1 MPVNGTGTVAG
12 GAHSSSSVESKEPIA
27 IVGIGCR
34 YPGASNVEELWE
46 NLLAGKDSI
55 GPYPS
60 GRFPGVDRAYE
71 SSQKKPGR
79 LFTDAGGFL
88 SNVDGFDSQFFEISP
103 RESIYVDPQH
113 RLLLEVAW
121 EALEDAG
128 QVRSTYEGSNAG
140 VFVGLW
146 TSEYETRLY
155 ESGNEADFYSI
166 TGCARASASGR
177 VSFTFGLEG
186 PSVTVD
192 TACSSSLV
200 AVHLAC
206 KSLWVGESEMAL
218 AGGANLILGP
228 EISELFTKASM
239 LSPDGRCKFGDASAN
254 GFVRSEGAGIVVLKR
269 LSRARAD
276 GDRVYAVI
284 RGGATNNDGRSSGL
298 LVTPSRPGQRQML
311 LSAWKAAGIDPA
323 MLRYIEAHGTGT
335 GVGDPVEIGAIADAL
350 TAAGV
355 KDSCALGSIKT
366 NFGHTEAAS
375 GIAGL
380 IKTALVLQH
389 RMIPPSLHCK
399 TPNPKIKWDRAP
411 IQVATEAIDL
421 QDEPGRLLAGVS
433 SFGITGTNA
442 HIVLEEVEQQVAARP
457 DVGCPLVLP
466 ISARSPEA
474 LHELLCAYL
483 KDVRV
488 QAQKWPIHDLCY
500 TASVRRNHHEFRTA
514 IVCADLAELEERLAA
529 AADDEACDGVVSG
542 RSSSARR
549 RVVFV
554 APGQGSQWLGM
565 ARELYDKEPVFHQA
579 FEECA
584 RAILAET
591 GWSLTDRLLG
601 EQAEQYLS
609 EIDVIQPALF
619 TMSVALAAVWKA
631 WGVEPDAVVG
641 HSMGEVAAAHLAGVL
656 SLPDAAAVICRRS
669 RLMKTLR
676 SSGGMAT
683 VDLPLKQTEELLEGI
698 SSLSVAASNGPR
710 TTVISGDLKA
720 LEALLNELKAK
731 EIYCRQVKVDVA
743 SHSSQ
748 VDPILEQLRQTLSEI
763 RPQPSRIPM
772 VSTVTGNFA
781 FREGETGTLM
791 DADYWVRNLRQCV
804 LLAPVVKRF
813 CETGHDVFI
822 ELSPHPILLPSIES
836 AAREVSPQVLAVA
849 SLRREKPARAT
860 ILSGLAGMYTEG
872 YTAEWERFYPEGGL
886 CVRLPQY
893 PFQREHCWPEPG
905 TTKRSDILDTMGNP
919 LLGRQFT
926 SSRQPQTI
934 LWESEIS
941 LAAIPYLTDHR
952 VLRSAVFPA
961 SAYVEMALSGV
972 RALFPAQSFEVRNAA
987 FLNAAYLPEE
997 GNRIFQLAISP
1008 EGAEAFSFEI
1018 RSRAEEGDA
1027 SWTLHTTGQIHR
1039 GKEEDGEKPRQ
1050 VSIPEL
1056 QVVYEE
1062 VCEGKDHYGRL
1073 AKSGLHYGPAFQV
1086 VEKAWVGNLEA
1097 LCQLRGDADEQSRY
1111 LIHPAILDASFQTM
1125 ALVFPTGDGFH
1136 PEDTYLPVS
1145 IEGIRIHQPIPAG
1158 GQLFA
1163 HTFLVSSSPER
1174 GSFRVNVG
1182 LLDAEGSVLAEV
1194 VEMEMKRVAH
1204 QDAGD
1209 AIPSLYTFRWI
1220 PEPGV
1225 QKKDAVP
1232 DFSGQRWLLFVDK
1245 AGVAET
1251 LKDLLAPAKGRFAMV
1266 RPGSQFARISEIEF
1280 EIRPDS
1286 SSDHDLLL
1294 AEMSRSMGA
1303 PTAIVHLW
1311 TLDGAQASDDYD
1323 ADGLIRSQQT
1333 GSQHV
1338 PLVVQAVNRA
1348 NWRQSPRLWI
1358 VTGGSMAIDGEND
1371 LPRIEHAPLW
1381 GIGRTVAR
1389 EHPELQGTLVDLSAA
1404 PNATESL
1411 ALARRI
1417 LQNGREDRIA
1427 LRGENSYVARLGA
1440 HVEAEPASRAL
1451 AEGEAYR
1458 FEIDN
1463 AGVLDNLR
1471 LRAFAP
1477 RLPGPGEVAIEVVAS
1492 GLNFIDVAKAIGIY
1506 PGLDPDEPLRFGME
1520 SAGRVIAVGEG
1531 VDRWRAGDEVLA
1543 VTPSIR
1549 NGLLAS
1555 HAVLPAELIFRKP
1568 TNLNFEQAATSPIT
1582 FLTAYYALI
1591 ELAGMREGDW
1601 VLIHAAAG
1609 GVGLA
1614 AIEIAKSVGAKII
1627 ATVGSKEKENYV
1639 RSLGVQH
1646 VFDSRSLDFSA
1657 GVMEVTQQRGV
1668 DIVLNSLSGEFIRRG
1683 LDVLAPYGRFV
1694 ELGKRD
1700 VYDDLQLGLKV
1711 FRRNLSFHVVD
1722 LAAALE
1728 ERRSYVVDLLKSV
1741 MTRIEK
1747 REWQPLPVTVH
1758 SAGEPSGAFRFMAQA
1773 RHIGKI
1779 AVSMRRDVQV
1789 LPAVDTPLFRADATY
1804 LITGG
1809 LGGIAL
1815 KVAQWMA
1822 ETGAGHLALLSRR
1835 TVNEEAAEAIRRIE
1849 SAGARV
1855 QVLQADITRQ
1865 GELDR
1870 ALSAIRQSGHPLKG
1884 IMHTAAVVD
1893 NALIRELTP
1902 ETFRPV
1908 MAPKIEGTWRL
1919 HQTTLEEKLDFFVL
1933 FSSISAIHPQPGV
1946 GNYAAANAFLDT
1958 FAHYRRAH
1966 GLPATS
1972 INWGAWHEIGILA
1985 PQSPVLANTPAIS
1998 RSIEDY
2004 VLQGLGK
2011 LSVEQGIRALEAA
2024 MRSESIHVVGVPFD
2038 WKTLT
2043 ESYGLEQA
2051 PPLFAEFT
2059 SRIAE
2064 GSTAQ
2069 SKRSEILE
2077 LLNGAESAERRNEIT
2092 EDYLQETLSLVLK
2105 LAKRKIDRERPMG
2118 TMGLDSLMGLE
2129 FVRRLSQALEIA
2141 VPATVVFN
2149 YPTIRVLA
2157 PHLIGRSPLRVI
2169 EDARREETNVV
2180 SSNST
2185 FAPLSIELS
2194 EEDALEAL
2202 ISDKGGR
2209 A

>member
-12 GAHSSSSVESKEPIA
+12 GAHSSSPVESKEPIA

-155 ESGNEADFYSI
+155 ESGSEADFYSI

-389 RMIPPSLHCK
+389 RTIPPSLHCK

-442 HIVLEEVEQQVAARP
+442 HIVLEEVEQRVAARP

-474 LHELLCAYL
+474 LHELLGAYL

-514 IVCADLAELEERLAA
+514 IVCADFAELEERLAA
-529 AADDEACDGVVSG
+529 AVDDEACDGVVSG

-641 HSMGEVAAAHLAGVL
+641 HSMGEVAAAYLAGVL
-656 SLPDAAAVICRRS
+656 RLPDAVAVICRRS

-683 VDLPLKQTEELLEGI
+683 VDLPLEETEVLLKGI
-698 SSLSVAASNGPR
+698 PSLSVAASNGPR

-720 LEALLNELKAK
+720 LERLLEELKSK

-748 VDPILEQLRQTLSEI
+748 VDPILDQLFQSLSEI
-763 RPQPSRIPM
+763 APQPARIPM
-772 VSTVTGNFA
+772 VSTVTGEFA
-781 FREGETGTLM
+781 LREGDAGTSM
-791 DADYWVRNLRQCV
+791 DASYWVRNLRQCV
-804 LLAPVVKRF
+804 LLAPAVKRL
-813 CETGHDVFI
+813 CESGHDLFI
-822 ELSPHPILLPSIES
+822 ELSPHPILIPSIES
-836 AAREVSPQVLAVA
+836 AAREVNPQVLTVP

-860 ILSGLAGMYTEG
+860 MLTSLAAMYVEG
-872 YTAEWERFYPEGGL
+872 YAVGWEHFYPEHGR
-886 CVRLPQY
+886 CVKLPQY

-972 RALFPAQSFEVRNAA
+972 RSLFPAQSFEVRKAA

-997 GNRIFQLAISP
+997 GNRIFQLAMSP

-1039 GKEEDGEKPRQ
+1039 GKEEDGEKPGQ

-1056 QVVYEE
+1056 QVAYEE
-1062 VCEGKDHYGRL
+1062 VREGKDHYGRL

-1086 VEKAWVGNLEA
+1086 VERAWVGNLEA
-1097 LCQLRGDADEQSRY
+1097 LCQLRRDADEQSRY
-1111 LIHPAILDASFQTM
+1111 LIHPAILDGSFQAM

-1145 IEGIRIHQPIPAG
+1145 IEGVRMHQPIPET

-1174 GSFRVNVG
+1174 GSFRVDLR
-1182 LLDAEGSVLAEV
+1182 LLDAEGSVLVEV
-1194 VEMEMKRVAH
+1194 VEMEIKRVAH
-1204 QDAGD
+1204 QEQA
-1209 AIPSLYTFRWI
+1209 ASLPSLYTIHWVLGNAPGQLEIPKVATANWI
-1220 PEPGV
+1220 
-1225 QKKDAVP
+1225 
-1232 DFSGQRWLLFVDK
+1232 LFADN
-1245 AGVAET
+1245 AGVAESMSAS
-1251 LKDLLAPAKGRFAMV
+1251 LEFAGGRSTTV
-1266 RPGSQFARISEIEF
+1266 RPGEAFRKLSSTKYEVRADSREDHERLFAEIG
-1280 EIRPDS
+1280 
-1286 SSDHDLLL
+1286 
-1294 AEMSRSMGA
+1294 AAMGA

-1311 TLDGAQASDDYD
+1311 TLDIAERRKTYTASELMGRQAV
-1323 ADGLIRSQQT
+1323 

-1338 PLVVQAVNRA
+1338 PLLVQASAAA
-1348 NWRQSPRLWI
+1348 NWQNPPRLWM
-1358 VTGGSMAIDGEND
+1358 VTAGSMTVGDHGAA
-1371 LPRIEHAPLW
+1371 PHIESAPMW
-1381 GIGRTVAR
+1381 GIGRAVAR
-1389 EHPELQGTLVDLSAA
+1389 EYPELHATLVDLSELPTAA
-1404 PNATESL
+1404 EARE
-1411 ALARRI
+1411 LARQI
-1417 LQNGREDRIA
+1417 SLNGGEDRIA
-1427 LRGENSYVARLGA
+1427 LRGQDQYVARLTA
-1440 HVEAEPASRAL
+1440 HTASNTESERL
-1451 AEGEAYR
+1451 GDGEEYR
-1458 FEIDN
+1458 FEIAS
-1463 AGVLDNLR
+1463 AGVLDNLA
-1471 LRAFAP
+1471 LRAFHP
-1477 RLPGPGEVAIEVVAS
+1477 RPPGPGKIAIEVVAS
-1492 GLNFIDVAKAIGIY
+1492 GLNFIDVAKSMGIY
-1506 PGLDPDEPLRFGME
+1506 PGLDPAKPVGLGLEC
-1520 SAGRVIAVGEG
+1520 AGRVVAAGPGVTDFVPGDAVIAV
-1531 VDRWRAGDEVLA
+1531 A
-1543 VTPSIR
+1543 PS
-1549 NGLLAS
+1549 GQHSMLAS
-1555 HAVLPAELIFRKP
+1555 QVTIPAKWAFKKP
-1568 TNLNFEQAATSPIT
+1568 TRLSFDEAATVPIT
-1582 FLTAYYALI
+1582 FLTAYYSLV
-1591 ELAGMREGDW
+1591 ELARAQRGDS

-1609 GVGLA
+1609 GVGMA
-1614 AIEIAKSVGAKII
+1614 AVQIASWIGAKVI
-1627 ATVGSKEKENYV
+1627 ATVGSKEKEEYV
-1639 RSLGVQH
+1639 RSLGVSH
-1646 VFDSRSLDFSA
+1646 VFHSRSLDFGT
-1657 GVMEVTQQRGV
+1657 GVMEATGGRGV
-1668 DIVLNSLSGEFIRRG
+1668 DIVLNSLTGDFISRSFE
-1683 LDVLAPYGRFV
+1683 VLAPYGRFV

-1700 VYDDLQLGLKV
+1700 IYEDRQIGLFP
-1711 FRRNLSFHVVD
+1711 FRKNISFYAVD

-1728 ERRSYVVDLLKSV
+1728 ERSEYVISLLQKIL
-1741 MTRIEK
+1741 RHIEAGDWK
-1747 REWQPLPVTVH
+1747 PLPVTGFP
-1758 SAGEPSGAFRFMAQA
+1758 AAEPSEPFRFMAQA

-1779 AVSMRRDVQV
+1779 AIRMGRDVRA
-1789 LPAVDTPLFRADATY
+1789 LAATDRPLFLKDASY

-1815 KVAQWMA
+1815 KVAAWMA
-1822 ETGAGHLALLSRR
+1822 ENGAGHLALVSRR
-1835 TVNEEAAEAIRRIE
+1835 AVNDEAAEAIRGIE
-1849 SAGARV
+1849 AMGTSV
-1855 QVLQADITRQ
+1855 QVIRADVTR
-1865 GELDR
+1865 ESEVESV
-1870 ALSAIRQSGHPLKG
+1870 LSGIRSKGQVLKG

-1893 NALIRELTP
+1893 DGLIRDLSP
-1902 ETFRPV
+1902 ERFRTV
-1908 MAPKIEGTWRL
+1908 MAPKMGGTWNL
-1919 HQTTLEEKLDFFVL
+1919 HAATLHDKLDFFVL
-1933 FSSISAIHPQPGV
+1933 FSSIAAIHPQPGM
-1946 GNYAAANAFLDT
+1946 GSYAAANAFLDA
-1958 FAHYRRAH
+1958 FSHYRQAL
-1966 GLPATS
+1966 GMPAIS
-1972 INWGAWHEIGILA
+1972 INWGGWNETGLA
-1985 PQSPVLANTPAIS
+1985 RIAATE
-1998 RSIEDY
+1998 RSIQDY
-2004 VLQGLGK
+2004 VLQGMRY
-2011 LSVEQGIRALEAA
+2011 LSADEALEVLGQTI
-2024 MRSESIHVVGVPFD
+2024 RSKPIQAVAVPFEWNKFAEFYD
-2038 WKTLT
+2038 DH
-2043 ESYGLEQA
+2043 A
-2051 PPLFAEFT
+2051 APLFAEFM
-2059 SRIAE
+2059 SRVLV
-2064 GSTAQ
+2064 GSLTK
-2069 SKRSEILE
+2069 SNRSEILDQVT
-2077 LLNGAESAERRNEIT
+2077 GAESVERREEIL
-2092 EDYLQETLSLVLK
+2092 ESYLQEILSQVLK
-2105 LAKRKIDRERPMG
+2105 LAKRKIDRERPLG

-2129 FVRRLSQALEIA
+2129 FVRRLSKALEIA
-2141 VPATVVFN
+2141 VPATVTFN
-2149 YPTIRVLA
+2149 YPTIRTLV
-2157 PHLIGRSPLRVI
+2157 PHLIQRLQLPLI
-2169 EDARREETNVV
+2169 DAPVQEET
-2180 SSNST
+2180 SHPSQGSD
-2185 FAPLSIELS
+2185 FAALPDDIT

-2202 ISDKGGR
+2202 MGRKGSR
-2209 A
+2209 T

>member
-12 GAHSSSSVESKEPIA
+12 GAHSSLSVESKEPIA

-88 SNVDGFDSQFFEISP
+88 SNVDAFDSQFFEISP
-103 RESIYVDPQH
+103 RESVYVDPQH

-128 QVRSTYEGSNAG
+128 QVRSKYEGSGAG

-155 ESGNEADFYSI
+155 ESGSEPDFYSI

-177 VSFTFGLEG
+177 LSFTFGFEG
-186 PSVTVD
+186 TSVTVD
-192 TACSSSLV
+192 SACSSSLV
-200 AVHLAC
+200 AVQLAC
-206 KSLWVGESEMAL
+206 ESLWREESAMAL

-269 LSRARAD
+269 LSRATAD

-284 RGGATNNDGRSSGL
+284 RGGATNNDGRTSGL

-311 LSAWKAAGIDPA
+311 LAAWKAAGVDPSK
-323 MLRYIEAHGTGT
+323 LCYIEAHGTGT

-355 KDSCALGSIKT
+355 KDSCVLGSIKT

-389 RMIPPSLHCK
+389 RTIPPSLHCK
-399 TPNPKIKWDRAP
+399 TLNPKIEWDRAP
-411 IQVATEAIDL
+411 IRVATEAIDL
-421 QDEPGRLLAGVS
+421 QDKPGRLLAGVS

-442 HIVLEEVEQQVAARP
+442 HIVLEEAEQEASTKKEDDRA
-457 DVGCPLVLP
+457 LVLP
-466 ISARSPEA
+466 ISARTSEA
-474 LHELLCAYL
+474 LHDLLKAHL
-483 KDVRV
+483 EEIRG
-488 QAQKWPIHDLCY
+488 QAQQSSIRDRCY
-500 TASVRRNHHEFRTA
+500 TASVRRNHHEFRAA
-514 IVCADLAELEERLAA
+514 IACADFRELEERLAA
-529 AADDEACDGVVSG
+529 AVDDEACDGVVSG
-542 RSSSARR
+542 RSSSARW

-641 HSMGEVAAAHLAGVL
+641 HSMGEVAAAYLAGVL
-656 SLPDAAAVICRRS
+656 RLPDAVAVICRRS

-683 VDLPLKQTEELLEGI
+683 VDLPLEETEVLLKRI
-698 SSLSVAASNGPR
+698 PSLSVAASNGPR

-720 LEALLNELKAK
+720 LERLLEELKSK
-731 EIYCRQVKVDVA
+731 DIYCRQIKVDVA

-748 VDPILEQLRQTLSEI
+748 VDPILDQLFQSLFEI
-763 RPQPSRIPM
+763 APQPARIPM
-772 VSTVTGNFA
+772 VSTVTGEFA
-781 FREGETGTLM
+781 LREGDAGTSM
-791 DADYWVRNLRQCV
+791 DASYWVRNLRQCV
-804 LLAPVVKRF
+804 LLAPAVKRL
-813 CETGHDVFI
+813 CESGHDLFI
-822 ELSPHPILLPSIES
+822 ELSPHPILIPSIES
-836 AAREVSPQVLAVA
+836 AAREVNPQVLTVP

-860 ILSGLAGMYTEG
+860 MLTSLAAMYVEG
-872 YTAEWERFYPEGGL
+872 YAVGWEHLYPEHGR
-886 CVRLPQY
+886 CVKLPQY

-972 RALFPAQSFEVRNAA
+972 RSLFPAQSFEVRKAA

-997 GNRIFQLAISP
+997 GNRIFQLAMSP

-1039 GKEEDGEKPRQ
+1039 GKEECGEKPGQ

-1056 QVVYEE
+1056 QVAYEE
-1062 VCEGKDHYGRL
+1062 VREGKDHYGRL
-1073 AKSGLHYGPAFQV
+1073 AKSGVHYGPAFQV

-1097 LCQLRGDADEQSRY
+1097 LCQLRGDADEHSCYR
-1111 LIHPAILDASFQTM
+1111 IHPAILDGSFQAM

-1145 IEGIRIHQPIPAG
+1145 IEGVRIHQPIPET

-1174 GSFRVNVG
+1174 GSFRVNVR
-1182 LLDAEGSVLAEV
+1182 LLDAEGSVLVEV
-1194 VEMEMKRVAH
+1194 VEMEIKRVAH
-1204 QDAGD
+1204 QEQA
-1209 AIPSLYTFRWI
+1209 ASLPSLYTIHWVLGNAPGQLEIPKVATANWI
-1220 PEPGV
+1220 
-1225 QKKDAVP
+1225 
-1232 DFSGQRWLLFVDK
+1232 LFADN
-1245 AGVAET
+1245 AGVAESMSAS
-1251 LKDLLAPAKGRFAMV
+1251 LEFAGGRSTTV
-1266 RPGSQFARISEIEF
+1266 RPGEAFRKLSSTKYEVRADSREDHERLFAEIG
-1280 EIRPDS
+1280 
-1286 SSDHDLLL
+1286 
-1294 AEMSRSMGA
+1294 AAMGA

-1311 TLDGAQASDDYD
+1311 TLDIAERRKTYTASELMGRQAV
-1323 ADGLIRSQQT
+1323 

-1338 PLVVQAVNRA
+1338 PLLVQASAAA
-1348 NWRQSPRLWI
+1348 NWQNPPRLWM
-1358 VTGGSMAIDGEND
+1358 VTAGSMTVGDHGGA
-1371 LPRIEHAPLW
+1371 PHIESAPMW
-1381 GIGRTVAR
+1381 GIGRAVAR
-1389 EHPELQGTLVDLSAA
+1389 EYPELHATLVDLSELATAA
-1404 PNATESL
+1404 EARE
-1411 ALARRI
+1411 LARQI
-1417 LQNGREDRIA
+1417 SLNGGEDRIA
-1427 LRGENSYVARLGA
+1427 LRGQDRYVARLTA
-1440 HVEAEPASRAL
+1440 HTASDPESERL
-1451 AEGEAYR
+1451 GDGKEYR
-1458 FEIDN
+1458 FEI
-1463 AGVLDNLR
+1463 ASVGVLDNLA
-1471 LRAFAP
+1471 LRAFHP
-1477 RLPGPGEVAIEVVAS
+1477 SPPGPGEIAIEVVAS
-1492 GLNFIDVAKAIGIY
+1492 GLNFIDVAKSMGIL
-1506 PGLDPDEPLRFGME
+1506 PGLDPADELRLGME
-1520 SAGRVIAVGEG
+1520 CAGRVVAVGSD
-1531 VDRWRAGDEVLA
+1531 VHNFQPGDEVVA

-1549 NGLLAS
+1549 QGLLAS
-1555 HAVLPAELIFRKP
+1555 CVTLPAELALRKP
-1568 TNLNFEQAATSPIT
+1568 ANMSFEEGATTPIT
-1582 FLTAYYALI
+1582 FLTAYYALM
-1591 ELAGMREGDW
+1591 EVARMQKGDW

-1614 AIEIAKSVGAKII
+1614 AIEIAKAVGAKII

-1639 RSLGVQH
+1639 RALGVQH

-1668 DIVLNSLSGEFIRRG
+1668 DIVLNSLSGEFIARG
-1683 LDVLAPYGRFV
+1683 LDVLAPYGRFL

-1700 VYDDLQLGLKV
+1700 IYDDRQVGLRV
-1711 FRRNLSFHVVD
+1711 FRKNISFHVVD

-1728 ERRSYVVDLLKSV
+1728 DRRPYVASLLKLV
-1741 MTRIEK
+1741 MERIER
-1747 REWQPLPVTVH
+1747 REWQPTPVKAFPA
-1758 SAGEPSGAFRFMAQA
+1758 SEPSEPFRFMAQA
-1773 RHIGKI
+1773 HHIGKI
-1779 AVSMRRDVQV
+1779 AIRMGRDVPV
-1789 LPAVDTPLFRADATY
+1789 LPAQDNPLFSADASY

-1809 LGGIAL
+1809 LGGIGL

-1822 ETGAGHLALLSRR
+1822 ENGAGHLALVSRR
-1835 TVNEEAAEAIRRIE
+1835 AVNEEAADIIRAIEA
-1849 SAGARV
+1849 SGTRV
-1855 QVLQADITRQ
+1855 HVMRADITRED
-1865 GELDR
+1865 ELNHVLSNMR
-1870 ALSAIRQSGHPLKG
+1870 ATGRPLKG
-1884 IMHTAAVVD
+1884 IMHMAAVID
-1893 NALIRELTP
+1893 DSLIRDLSP
-1902 ETFRPV
+1902 ERFLPV
-1908 MAPKIEGTWRL
+1908 LAPKIEGAWNL
-1919 HQTTLEEKLDFFVL
+1919 HTATLQEELDFFVL
-1933 FSSISAIHPQPGV
+1933 FSSIAAIHPQPGM
-1946 GNYAAANAFLDT
+1946 GSYAAANAFFDA
-1958 FAHYRRAH
+1958 FAPYLRAL
-1966 GLPATS
+1966 GVPAVS
-1972 INWGAWHEIGILA
+1972 INWGGWDQIGLA
-1985 PQSPVLANTPAIS
+1985 RAAGTERSFEGYDSQGIS
-1998 RSIEDY
+1998 VSSGDE
-2004 VLQGLGK
+2004 LLEALGK
-2011 LSVEQGIRALEAA
+2011 V
-2024 MRSESIHVVGVPFD
+2024 MRSESVQVVPVSFEWNKFAEFHGD
-2038 WKTLT
+2038 H
-2043 ESYGLEQA
+2043 A
-2051 PPLFAEFT
+2051 PPLFAEFM
-2059 SRIAE
+2059 SRVTG
-2064 GSTAQ
+2064 GSGAK
-2069 SKRSEILE
+2069 SKRSEILDQ
-2077 LLNGAESAERRNEIT
+2077 LTLAESAEQRKEML
-2092 EDYLQETLSLVLK
+2092 EAYLQETLSGVLK
-2105 LAKRKIDRERPMG
+2105 LAKRKIDRERSMG

-2129 FVRRLSQALEIA
+2129 FVRRLSSAMQIA
-2141 VPATVVFN
+2141 VPATVTFN
-2149 YPTIRVLA
+2149 YPTIRTLA
-2157 PHLIGRSPLRVI
+2157 PHLIQRLQLPLI
-2169 EDARREETNVV
+2169 DAPVQEATSHV
-2180 SSNST
+2180 SQGDD
-2185 FAPLSIELS
+2185 FAALPDDIS

-2202 ISDKGGR
+2202 MGRKGSR
-2209 A
+2209 T